1 MDFCYLNVENLDIG
15 INECNEFNPKEDEE
29 KPPPLVSLLLT
40 LPLTFPNTI
49 Q

>member
-1 MDFCYLNVENLDIG
+1 MDFCYLNVENLDFG
-15 INECNEFNPKEDEE
+15 INECNEFNPIEDEE
-29 KPPPLVSLLLT
+29 NAPPPLVS

>member
-1 MDFCYLNVENLDIG
+1 MAFRYLHVENLDIG
-15 INECNEFNPKEDEE
+15 INECNEFNPVEDEE
-29 KPPPLVSLLLT
+29 KPPPPLVS